1 MSAEWVTNS
10 LTNQGSAT
18 KKPWVAMYA
27 IAGLI
32 WGASFLFIELAL
44 TFLTPIGVAFGRTFF
59 GAVAMLVAM
68 LIFKSKLPTSFE
80 AWKRLT
86 IAGILMSSVPFVLFA
101 YAQTQVTSALAAIIN
116 AVTPITT
123 VIVVLIAFRTEKLKL
138 HVITGIVIGLLGVLV
153 VLGAWQG
160 FGQNDSLAILA
171 MLIAVILYG
180 IGTPYVRKYVTP
192 LNLATEVSVFG
203 QIGTAA
209 LTLLPF
215 YLLSGPLIT
224 ATPEIQSVAAIVIL
238 GALGSG
244 VAYLLYYKILD
255 VVGSAIASSVTY
267 ITPVIAVVLGVIL
280 LGEQLH
286 WYEPVG
292 GVIVILG
299 AAISQGSV
307 LNLFRRKAIA

>member
-1 MSAEWVTNS
+1 MTK
-10 LTNQGSAT
+10 QGEGVNR
-18 KKPWVAMYA
+18 PWVAMYA

-59 GAVAMLVAM
+59 GALAMVIAM

-86 IAGILMSSVPFVLFA
+86 IAGILMSSIPFVLFA

-116 AVTPITT
+116 AVTQITT
-123 VIVVLIAFRTEKLKL
+123 VIVLLVAFRTEKLKP
-138 HVITGIVIGLLGVLV
+138 HVVAGIIIGLLGVLV

-160 FGQNDSLAILA
+160 FGENSPLAIVA

-192 LNLATEVSVFG
+192 LKLATEVSVFG

-209 LTLLPF
+209 LTLLPI

-224 ATPEIQSVAAIVIL
+224 AVPDLASVAAIVTL

-267 ITPVIAVVLGVIL
+267 ITPVIAVILGVIL
-280 LGEQLH
+280 LGEKLH

-292 GVIVILG
+292 GLIVILG

-307 LNLFRRKAIA
+307 LALFRKKTIA

>member
-1 MSAEWVTNS
+1 MTK
-10 LTNQGSAT
+10 QGEGVN
-18 KKPWVAMYA
+18 KPWVAMYA

-59 GAVAMLVAM
+59 GALAMLVAM
-68 LIFKSKLPTSFE
+68 LVFRSKLPTSFE

-86 IAGILMSSVPFVLFA
+86 IAGILMSSIPFVLFA

-123 VIVVLIAFRTEKLKL
+123 VIVLLVAFRTEKLKP
-138 HVITGIVIGLLGVLV
+138 HVVTGIFIGLLGVLV

-160 FGQNDSLAILA
+160 FGENNPLAILA

-209 LTLLPF
+209 LTLLPI

-224 ATPEIQSVAAIVIL
+224 DVPNIQSLIAIVTL

-267 ITPVIAVVLGVIL
+267 ITPVIAVILGVIL
-280 LGEQLH
+280 LGEKLH

-307 LNLFRRKAIA
+307 LNLFRRRSLA

>member
-1 MSAEWVTNS
+1 VKQNKTNIWLLWFS
-10 LTNQGSAT
+10 
-18 KKPWVAMYA
+18 

-44 TFLTPIGVAFGRTFF
+44 TFLTPIGVAFGRTLF
-59 GAVAMLVAM
+59 GALAMVVAI
-68 LIFKSKLPTSFE
+68 LIFRSKLPTSFE

-86 IAGILMSSVPFVLFA
+86 IAGILMSSIPFVLFA

-116 AVTPITT
+116 AVTPIST
-123 VIVVLIAFRTEKLKL
+123 VIVLLVAFRAEKLKP
-138 HVITGIVIGLLGVLV
+138 HVVAGIIIGLLGVLV

-160 FGQNDSLAILA
+160 FGENNPLAILA
-171 MLIAVILYG
+171 MLVAVILYG

-209 LTLLPF
+209 LTLLPI
-215 YLLSGPLIT
+215 YLFSGPLVTTVPDI
-224 ATPEIQSVAAIVIL
+224 ASVAAIVTL

-267 ITPVIAVVLGVIL
+267 ITPVIAVILGVIL
-280 LGEQLH
+280 LGEKLH

-307 LNLFRRKAIA
+307 LTLFRKKTNA

>member
-1 MSAEWVTNS
+1 
-10 LTNQGSAT
+10 
-18 KKPWVAMYA
+18 MYA

-59 GAVAMLVAM
+59 GAFAMVIAM
-68 LIFKSKLPTSFE
+68 VIFKSKLPTSFG
-80 AWKRLT
+80 AWKHLT
-86 IAGILMSSVPFVLFA
+86 IAGILMSSIPFVLFA

-123 VIVVLIAFRTEKLKL
+123 VIVLLVAFRTEKLKP
-138 HVITGIVIGLLGVLV
+138 HVVAGIVIGLLGVLV

-160 FGQNDSLAILA
+160 FGENNPLAIVA

-209 LTLLPF
+209 LTLLPI

-224 ATPEIQSVAAIVIL
+224 AVPDLASVGAIVTL

-267 ITPVIAVVLGVIL
+267 ITPVIAVILGVIL
-280 LGEQLH
+280 LGEKLH
-286 WYEPVG
+286 WYEPLG

-307 LNLFRRKAIA
+307 LTLFRKKTIA

>member
-1 MSAEWVTNS
+1 VKQNNTNAWLLWFS
-10 LTNQGSAT
+10 
-18 KKPWVAMYA
+18 

-59 GAVAMLVAM
+59 GAFAMVVAMV
-68 LIFKSKLPTSFE
+68 IFKSKLPTSFE
-80 AWKRLT
+80 AWKHLT
-86 IAGILMSSVPFVLFA
+86 IAGILMSSIPFVLFA

-123 VIVVLIAFRTEKLKL
+123 VIVLLVAFRTEKLKP
-138 HVITGIVIGLLGVLV
+138 HVVVGIVIGLLGVLV

-160 FGQNDSLAILA
+160 FGENNPLAIVA

-209 LTLLPF
+209 LTLLPI
-215 YLLSGPLIT
+215 YVLSGPLIT
-224 ATPEIQSVAAIVIL
+224 AVPDFASVGAIITL

-267 ITPVIAVVLGVIL
+267 ITPVIAVILGVIL
-280 LGEQLH
+280 LGEKLH

-307 LNLFRRKAIA
+307 LTLFRKKTIA

>member
-1 MSAEWVTNS
+1 MKQNKTNTWLLWFS
-10 LTNQGSAT
+10 
-18 KKPWVAMYA
+18 

-59 GAVAMLVAM
+59 GALAMVIAM
-68 LIFKSKLPTSFE
+68 VIFKSTLPTSFE
-80 AWKRLT
+80 AWKHLT
-86 IAGILMSSVPFVLFA
+86 IAGMLMSSIPFVLFA

-123 VIVVLIAFRTEKLKL
+123 VIVLLVAFRTEKLKP
-138 HVITGIVIGLLGVLV
+138 HVVAGIVIGLVGVLV

-160 FGQNDSLAILA
+160 FGENSPLAILA

-209 LTLLPF
+209 LTLLPIF
-215 YLLSGPLIT
+215 LLSGPLIT
-224 ATPEIQSVAAIVIL
+224 SAPDLASVAAIVTL

-280 LGEQLH
+280 LGEKLH

-292 GVIVILG
+292 GLIVILG

-307 LNLFRRKAIA
+307 LTLFRKKTIA

>member
-1 MSAEWVTNS
+1 
-10 LTNQGSAT
+10 
-18 KKPWVAMYA
+18 MYA

-59 GAVAMLVAM
+59 GALAMVVAMV
-68 LIFKSKLPTSFE
+68 IFKSKLPTSFE

-86 IAGILMSSVPFVLFA
+86 IAGILMSSIPFVLFA

-123 VIVVLIAFRTEKLKL
+123 VIVLLVAFRTEKLKP
-138 HVITGIVIGLLGVLV
+138 HVVAGIIIGLLGVLV

-160 FGQNDSLAILA
+160 FGENSPLAIVA

-224 ATPEIQSVAAIVIL
+224 AVPDLPSVAAIVTL

-267 ITPVIAVVLGVIL
+267 ITPVIAVILGVIL
-280 LGEQLH
+280 LGEKLH

-307 LNLFRRKAIA
+307 LNLFRKKTIA

>member
-1 MSAEWVTNS
+1 
-10 LTNQGSAT
+10 LTKQVEGVN
-18 KKPWVAMYA
+18 KPWVAMYA

-59 GAVAMLVAM
+59 GAFAMVVAMV
-68 LIFKSKLPTSFE
+68 IFKSKLPTSFE
-80 AWKRLT
+80 AWKHLT
-86 IAGILMSSVPFVLFA
+86 IAGILMSSIPFVLFA

-123 VIVVLIAFRTEKLKL
+123 VIVLLVAFRTEKLKP
-138 HVITGIVIGLLGVLV
+138 HVVVGIVIGLLGVLV

-160 FGQNDSLAILA
+160 FGENNPLAIVA

-209 LTLLPF
+209 LTLLPI
-215 YLLSGPLIT
+215 YVLSGPLIT
-224 ATPEIQSVAAIVIL
+224 AVPDFASVGAIITL

-267 ITPVIAVVLGVIL
+267 ITPVIAVILGVIL
-280 LGEQLH
+280 LGEKLH

-307 LNLFRRKAIA
+307 LTLFRKKTIA

>member
-1 MSAEWVTNS
+1 MTK
-10 LTNQGSAT
+10 QGEGVNR
-18 KKPWVAMYA
+18 PWVAMYA
-27 IAGLI
+27 IAGFI

-59 GAVAMLVAM
+59 GAFAMVIAM
-68 LIFKSKLPTSFE
+68 VIFKSKLPTSFE
-80 AWKRLT
+80 AWKHLT
-86 IAGILMSSVPFVLFA
+86 IAGILMSSIPFVLFA

-123 VIVVLIAFRTEKLKL
+123 VIVLLVAFRTEKLKP
-138 HVITGIVIGLLGVLV
+138 HVVTGIIIGLVGVLV

-160 FGQNDSLAILA
+160 FGENSPLAILA

-209 LTLLPF
+209 LTLLPI

-224 ATPEIQSVAAIVIL
+224 EVPDFASVAAIVTL

-267 ITPVIAVVLGVIL
+267 ITPVIAVILGVIL
-280 LGEQLH
+280 LGEKLH

-292 GVIVILG
+292 GVIVVLG

-307 LNLFRRKAIA
+307 LTLFRKKTIA

>member
-1 MSAEWVTNS
+1 M
-10 LTNQGSAT
+10 GSST

-59 GAVAMLVAM
+59 GAIAMVITI
-68 LIFKSKLPTSFE
+68 LIFKSKLPTSLE

-153 VLGAWQG
+153 VLAAWQG

-224 ATPEIQSVAAIVIL
+224 DTPEIQSVAAIVVL

-307 LNLFRRKAIA
+307 LNLFRKKAIA

>member
-1 MSAEWVTNS
+1 
-10 LTNQGSAT
+10 LTKQGSSA
-18 KKPWVAMYA
+18 KKPWVAMYT

-59 GAVAMLVAM
+59 GALAMVVAM

-123 VIVVLIAFRTEKLKL
+123 VIMLLIAFRTEKLKP
-138 HVITGIVIGLLGVLV
+138 HVVAGIIIGLLGVLV

-160 FGQNDSLAILA
+160 FGENDPLAILA

-192 LNLATEVSVFG
+192 LKLATEVSVFG

-209 LTLLPF
+209 LTLLPI

-224 ATPEIQSVAAIVIL
+224 ATPEIQSVFAIVTL

-267 ITPVIAVVLGVIL
+267 ITPVIAVILGVIL

-307 LNLFRRKAIA
+307 LTLFRKKAIA

>member
-1 MSAEWVTNS
+1 MTSGKS
-10 LTNQGSAT
+10 
-18 KKPWVAMYA
+18 KPWVAMYA
-27 IAGLI
+27 LAGLI
-32 WGASFLFIELAL
+32 WGGSFLFIELSL
-44 TFLTPIGVAFGRTFF
+44 SFLTPIGVAFGRTAF
-59 GAVAMLVAM
+59 GALAMLVAM
-68 LIFKSKLPTSFE
+68 VIFRSKLPTGLE

-86 IAGILMSSVPFVLFA
+86 IAGIFMSSVPFVLFA
-101 YAQTQVTSALAAIIN
+101 YAQTEVTSALAAIIN
-116 AVTPITT
+116 AVTPIAT
-123 VIVVLIAFRTEKLKL
+123 VIVMLIAFRTEKLKP
-138 HVITGIVIGLLGVLV
+138 HVIAGILIGLLGVLV

-160 FGQNDSLAILA
+160 FGENNPLAIIA
-171 MLIAVILYG
+171 MLVAVTLYG
-180 IGTPYVRKYVTP
+180 IGTPYVRKYVSP
-192 LNLATEVSVFG
+192 LNLPTEVSVFG

-209 LTLLPF
+209 LTLLPL

-224 ATPEIQSVAAIVIL
+224 QTPDLSSLLAMITL

-267 ITPVIAVVLGVIL
+267 ITPVIAVILGVSL

-307 LNLFRRKAIA
+307 LNLFRKKRIA

>member
-1 MSAEWVTNS
+1 MTSGKS
-10 LTNQGSAT
+10 
-18 KKPWVAMYA
+18 KPWVAMYA
-27 IAGLI
+27 VAGLI
-32 WGASFLFIELAL
+32 WGGSFLFIELAL
-44 TFLTPIGVAFGRTFF
+44 SFLTPIGVAFWRTAF
-59 GAVAMLVAM
+59 GALAMLVAM
-68 LIFKSKLPTSFE
+68 AIFRSKLPTGFE
-80 AWKRLT
+80 TWKRLT
-86 IAGILMSSVPFVLFA
+86 IAGVYMSSVPFVLFA
-101 YAQTQVTSALAAIIN
+101 YAQTEVTSALAAIIN
-116 AVTPITT
+116 AVTPIAT
-123 VIVVLIAFRTEKLKL
+123 VIVMLIAFRTEKLKP
-138 HVITGIVIGLLGVLV
+138 HVITGIFIGLFGVLV

-160 FGQNDSLAILA
+160 FGENNPLAIIA
-171 MLIAVILYG
+171 MLVAITLYG
-180 IGTPYVRKYVTP
+180 IGTPYVRKYVSP
-192 LNLATEVSVFG
+192 LNLPTEVSVFG

-215 YLLSGPLIT
+215 YLLSGPVIT
-224 ATPEIQSVAAIVIL
+224 QTPDLTSLLAMITL

-267 ITPVIAVVLGVIL
+267 ITPIIAVILGVSL

-307 LNLFRRKAIA
+307 LNLFRKKQIA